1 MTKAETKVE
10 DQAGKQRYLI
20 LAAWLVVVV
29 LAAVQVAVT
38 HWHRDL
44 VGRWQ
49 KLEEQ
54 QLSMQQEYGRL
65 MLQRSA
71 LSAHGR
77 VETVARKKLNM
88 QEPEDIQVI
97 APQK

>member
-29 LAAVQVAVT
+29 LATVQVAVT

-49 KLEEQ
+49 KIEEK

>member
-1 MTKAETKVE
+1 MTKAEMIAE
-10 DQAGKQRYLI
+10 DQAGRQRYLI
-20 LAAWLVVVV
+20 LAAWLLVVV

-44 VGRWQ
+44 VSRWQ

-77 VETVARKKLNM
+77 VETVAKKKLNM
-88 QEPEDIQVI
+88 REPEDIQVI

>member
-1 MTKAETKVE
+1 MTKDETIAEH
-10 DQAGKQRYLI
+10 QSGRQRYLI
-20 LAAWLVVVV
+20 LAAWLIVVV

-44 VGRWQ
+44 VSRWQ

-77 VETVARKKLNM
+77 VETVAKKKLNM